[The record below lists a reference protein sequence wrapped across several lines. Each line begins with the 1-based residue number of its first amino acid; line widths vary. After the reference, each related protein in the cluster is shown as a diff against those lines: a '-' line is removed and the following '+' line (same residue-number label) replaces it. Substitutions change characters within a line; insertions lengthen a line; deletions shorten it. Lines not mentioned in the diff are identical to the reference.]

1 MRAVPSLLLL
11 LVRKTEVEP
20 KILVY
25 LASSFFL
32 THIPKPGALTI
43 PQQILTWSCF
53 YVSTLNAEQ
62 TNVNPPPPPLPRE
75 VSILT
80 SAYLPWTLLKRER
93 DNNLRSWAILSISII
108 PTRVLHHKPRLIVRS
123 NFLFVNKIKK
133 IIKIWENKKIYTHT
147 HTQTS
152 APLSA
157 DIDEWL
163 GGGGWV
169 RDERRETRNANE
181 PWAKTSKQTNL

>member
-1 MRAVPSLLLL
+1 MEQELPLYESSSVSSIIAGEKNGSRAQNFGIPRFFLLSHSLTFQTWRPYNTSTNSYLVSLLRLYA
-11 LVRKTEVEP
+11 KC
-20 KILVY
+20 
-25 LASSFFL
+25 
-32 THIPKPGALTI
+32 GANK
-43 PQQILTWSCF
+43 C
-53 YVSTLNAEQ
+53 Y
-62 TNVNPPPPPLPRE
+62 PPHPPLPRE

-80 SAYLPWTLLKRER
+80 SALDPAEARER

-133 IIKIWENKKIYTHT
+133 YEKTRKFT

-163 GGGGWV
+163 WGGG
-169 RDERRETRNANE
+169 
-181 PWAKTSKQTNL
+181 